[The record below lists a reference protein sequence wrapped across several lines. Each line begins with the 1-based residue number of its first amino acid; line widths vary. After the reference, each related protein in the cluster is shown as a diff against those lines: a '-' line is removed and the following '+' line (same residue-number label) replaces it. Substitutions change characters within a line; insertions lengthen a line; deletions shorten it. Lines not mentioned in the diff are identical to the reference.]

1 MIKKYLPTK
10 TYDVGENVFIQG
22 TKKNGISNTKL
33 RHVIKG
39 RICKRGKNS
48 MYKVKFQNPMTNLGA
63 SKWISVEDIADLQQK
78 HSDKGRLFRKM
89 FLVPLSNEQKL
100 IRQGFDITFN
110 PPLDGNCQFSAIV
123 YHLQS
128 IGIYRSAGTLRHEV
142 VSYLINNL
150 AFGGT
155 NFIPD
160 FLDMGWEDYLRE
172 MQSDG
177 TFSDEITLSAMSEIF
192 NVQFEVI
199 STLGPA
205 ARQIITPH
213 NSVAMTRLH
222 LGHFAEN
229 EGTHYVA
236 LNPNQEDCEGK
247 YLHHFL
253 HILLP
258 SLE

>member
-1 MIKKYLPTK
+1 
-10 TYDVGENVFIQG
+10 
-22 TKKNGISNTKL
+22 
-33 RHVIKG
+33 
-39 RICKRGKNS
+39 

-110 PPLDGNCQFSAIV
+110 PPPDGNCQFSISSA

-128 IGIYRSAGTLRHEV
+128 IGICRSAETLRHEV
-142 VSYLINNL
+142 VSYLINNP

-177 TFSDEITLSAMSEIF
+177 TFGDEITLRGMSEIF
-192 NVQFEVI
+192 NVEFEVI
-199 STLGPA
+199 VTLGPA
-205 ARQIITPH
+205 PKQVITPH
-213 NSVAMTRLH
+213 NSLAMARLH
-222 LGHFAEN
+222 KGHFAEN
-229 EGTHYVA
+229 ESTHYVA
-236 LNPNQEDCEGK
+236 LNPNQEDSEGK

>member
-1 MIKKYLPTK
+1 
-10 TYDVGENVFIQG
+10 
-22 TKKNGISNTKL
+22 
-33 RHVIKG
+33 
-39 RICKRGKNS
+39 
-48 MYKVKFQNPMTNLGA
+48 MYKVKFQNPVRNMGA
-63 SKWISVEDIADLQQK
+63 SKCTSVESIANLLQK
-78 HSDKGRLFRKM
+78 HSGCLFRKM
-89 FLVPLSNEQKL
+89 FLVSLLNEQKL
-100 IRQGFDITFN
+100 IKQGFDITFN
-110 PPLDGNCQFSAIV
+110 PPPDGNCQFSTIA

-128 IGIYRSAGTLRHEV
+128 IGICRSAETLRHEV
-142 VSYLINNL
+142 ISYLINNL

-177 TFSDEITLSAMSEIF
+177 TFGDEITLRGMSEIF
-192 NVQFEVI
+192 NVEFEVI
-199 STLGPA
+199 LTLGPA
-205 ARQIITPH
+205 PKQIITPH
-213 NSVAMTRLH
+213 NSLAMARLH
-222 LGHFAEN
+222 IGHFAEN

>member
-1 MIKKYLPTK
+1 MRSA
-10 TYDVGENVFIQG
+10 E
-22 TKKNGISNTKL
+22 KL
-33 RHVIKG
+33 R
-39 RICKRGKNS
+39 
-48 MYKVKFQNPMTNLGA
+48 L
-63 SKWISVEDIADLQQK
+63 
-78 HSDKGRLFRKM
+78 
-89 FLVPLSNEQKL
+89 
-100 IRQGFDITFN
+100 
-110 PPLDGNCQFSAIV
+110 
-123 YHLQS
+123 
-128 IGIYRSAGTLRHEV
+128 EV
-142 VSYLINNL
+142 VSHLIKNPV
-150 AFGGT
+150 FGGT

-160 FLDMGWEDYLRE
+160 FLDMGWDVYLRE

-177 TFSDEITLSAMSEIF
+177 TFGDEITLRGMSVIV
-192 NVQFEVI
+192 NVEFEVV

-222 LGHFAEN
+222 LGHFVEN

-247 YLHHFL
+247 YLHHFV